1 MDRPTVSSQDSGS
14 SSRCWDD
21 PPTARTRHHWARTR
35 GVSERLRT
43 RDATTW
49 IPSKEEKKRETL
61 KTSNGKC
68 SRWEENVLVWRP
80 FWTPYMSK
88 DTCFFSCLA
97 SLSGFLKDAKS
108 VYLKR
113 LLACV
118 KRRLTLYI
126 RLLFYFTLS
135 LFVRLF
141 SYSVF
146 FFFKFHMNYK
156 QVLMFY
162 FCINYLF
169 RSRCFVQ
176 KGSFMKKC
184 GNIRAQISSLLH
196 VFFKCVCTCIF
207 VCVWIYV

>member
-49 IPSKEEKKRETL
+49 IPSKEGKKEKLWRLQTESVLDERKMFSFDGRF
-61 KTSNGKC
+61 G
-68 SRWEENVLVWRP
+68 SRTCRRTRVFL
-80 FWTPYMSK
+80 MS
-88 DTCFFSCLA
+88 
-97 SLSGFLKDAKS
+97 SLSLRLLERCK
-108 VYLKR
+108 VCYLKR

-126 RLLFYFTLS
+126 RLLFYFTLG
-135 LFVRLF
+135 LFVRFFFLILYF
-141 SYSVF
+141 Y

-196 VFFKCVCTCIF
+196 VF
-207 VCVWIYV
+207 